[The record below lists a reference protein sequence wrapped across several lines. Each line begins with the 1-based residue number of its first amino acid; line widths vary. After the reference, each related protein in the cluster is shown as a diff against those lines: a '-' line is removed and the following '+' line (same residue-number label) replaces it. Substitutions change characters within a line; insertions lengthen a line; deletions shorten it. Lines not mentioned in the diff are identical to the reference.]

1 MFEYFVILQFV
12 WSLFRRTMHDLQ
24 KKLSYNM
31 SDNQNLQK
39 ALEGLM
45 GSACYCCGSIP
56 GMGIYLKNDIINVL

>member
-1 MFEYFVILQFV
+1 
-12 WSLFRRTMHDLQ
+12 MHDLQ